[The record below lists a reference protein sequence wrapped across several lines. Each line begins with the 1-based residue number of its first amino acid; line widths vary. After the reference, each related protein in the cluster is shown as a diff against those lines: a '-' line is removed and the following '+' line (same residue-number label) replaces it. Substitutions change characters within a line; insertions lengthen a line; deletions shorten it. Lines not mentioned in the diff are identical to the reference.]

1 MQLQSQYKPVR
12 KYCTVCSTWPRSVV
26 TFASG
31 NLDKPTLDYTT
42 FYIFET
48 NLRRRFKYEAADPL
62 IRGREERDREG
73 EARGQCGIRVQYLS
87 TE

>member
-42 FYIFET
+42 FYIFKT
-48 NLRRRFKYEAADPL
+48 NPTRRFKSEAANPL
-62 IRGREERDREG
+62 TPGREERDGEEKQEG
-73 EARGQCGIRVQYLS
+73 NAAYAYSI
-87 TE
+87 